1 MSFTAGFPPFLGFL
15 FPNIHASRV
24 YLQREKE
31 FREGE
36 VPRVFAISEGI
47 TKDPFKLDKRISAGF
62 PLLFQGFLFL
72 TAMLQGFPCVGVKK
86 TEKRDR

>member
-15 FPNIHASRV
+15 FPNIQASRV

-36 VPRVFAISEGI
+36 VPRVSVIIE
-47 TKDPFKLDKRISAGF
+47 
-62 PLLFQGFLFL
+62 
-72 TAMLQGFPCVGVKK
+72 
-86 TEKRDR
+86 